1 MGVEVLRHI
10 ERPCE
15 VVIVQLLVLLVSMSL
30 LLVLGGDAHIEALC
44 DLLLKDNIGE
54 FTESWTTDRYLLGAR
69 QRLDAFLKFE
79 SRIVCGWRPILS
91 S

>member
-10 ERPCE
+10 ERPSE

-44 DLLLKDNIGE
+44 DLLLKDNI
-54 FTESWTTDRYLLGAR
+54 
-69 QRLDAFLKFE
+69 
-79 SRIVCGWRPILS
+79 
-91 S
+91 